1 MSETSSTTP
10 IQLLDPRTTKTLTTI
25 LIFAA
30 VLTILYI
37 ARAVVILFA
46 FSILLAYLINPVVR
60 FLQRHSL
67 FFKNLRGPHV
77 AEAYLAF
84 LIAAVFLIHAFAP
97 DLHRHPTRAIQNV
110 QTLVEKVSSGEIADD
125 LGASFGWSD
134 AQAAQGKAFIQQ
146 HKTQIDGFV
155 TTAEQFLSVALSGV
169 IAIPILALFFL
180 SDGEKLTEQVVR
192 LVSRPSNHEAIQSLV
207 AELDLT
213 LQHYIRAKVTLAL
226 LSFTFSSLAMLLLG
240 FSNPL
245 MLGLLAGILEFIPV
259 AGWILAAGTILTFG
273 FVTHAHWIWML
284 LLLVVWRLFMDYLI
298 APKVMGHELELH
310 PLLAIFIMMIGGAV
324 GGIIGIYLSI
334 PLIAVA
340 RVVWRRFLARSVPPI
355 TSTPLLEPTPQ
366 L

>member
-1 MSETSSTTP
+1 MSATSSTTP
-10 IQLLDPRTTKTLTTI
+10 IQLLDPRTTKILTTI

-30 VLTILYI
+30 VLTVLYI
-37 ARAVVILFA
+37 ARAVIVLFA

-110 QTLVEKVSSGEIADD
+110 QTLLEKVSSGEIADE

-134 AQAAQGKAFIQQ
+134 EQAARGKAFIQ
-146 HKTQIDGFV
+146 HHSSEIEAWVK
-155 TTAEQFLSVALSGV
+155 TAEQFLSIALGGV
-169 IAIPILALFFL
+169 VAIPILALFFL
-180 SDGEKLTEQVVR
+180 SDGEKLTEQLIR
-192 LVSRPSNHEAIQSLV
+192 LISTRGNHRALQSLV
-207 AELDLT
+207 VELDLT
-213 LQHYIRAKVTLAL
+213 LQHYIRAKVILAL

-240 FSNPL
+240 FSSPL
-245 MLGLLAGILEFIPV
+245 LLGLLAGILEFIPV
-259 AGWILAAGTILTFG
+259 AGWILAAATILTVG

-310 PLLAIFIMMIGGAV
+310 PLLAIFTMMIGGAV
-324 GGIIGIYLSI
+324 GGIVGIYLSI
-334 PLIAVA
+334 PLIAAV
-340 RVVWRRFLARSVPPI
+340 RVIWRRFLARSVPTTDNPAFLNP
-355 TSTPLLEPTPQ
+355 STQP
-366 L
+366 